1 MYAIDTYGI
10 IDMGFF
16 KIHFRQ
22 DLLSEKPF
30 YKMLMIQSTCPKSL
44 CKDSILVNS
53 K

>member
-1 MYAIDTYGI
+1 MCAIDTYGI
-10 IDMGFF
+10 IDTGFF

-30 YKMLMIQSTCPKSL
+30 YKMLMIQSISSKSFW
-44 CKDSILVNS
+44 KDSILVNS